1 MRFLPLV
8 LAAAILVL
16 PAPAAALLDGT
27 VYVYV
32 PGLVTVQTEGSAE
45 QWLANAEAAVGV
57 ESQSASDDP
66 LYADKPNLKYVD
78 RAARVMQRHWERLDA
93 ACDPDA
99 VFALMYLETTYTVRD
114 HIAAGFFDDN
124 EQLAIVTVAF
134 LQLYFDAYHA
144 WHAGDVAGTPLPW
157 QEAFSGAEEHRT
169 STLEDEF
176 LGINGHVN
184 YDLAIAMWQTGIDE
198 SRKPDHDR
206 INRVLLAAAPRVG
219 ARENAEYGLAETS
232 SSGDPNDPFTHTVLW
247 PVYDWR
253 ELAWHNAMALTN
265 AQTDAERAAID
276 AEMQTHGFTV
286 AQGLQTPKA
295 PGDWE
300 ARLALCEAGNA

>member
-32 PGLVTVQTEGSAE
+32 PGLVTVQTEGSVE

-144 WHAGDVAGTPLPW
+144 WHSGDVAGTPLPW

-198 SRKPDHDR
+198 SRKPD
-206 INRVLLAAAPRVG
+206 P
-219 ARENAEYGLAETS
+219 S
-232 SSGDPNDPFTHTVLW
+232 
-247 PVYDWR
+247 
-253 ELAWHNAMALTN
+253 
-265 AQTDAERAAID
+265 
-276 AEMQTHGFTV
+276 
-286 AQGLQTPKA
+286 
-295 PGDWE
+295 
-300 ARLALCEAGNA
+300 